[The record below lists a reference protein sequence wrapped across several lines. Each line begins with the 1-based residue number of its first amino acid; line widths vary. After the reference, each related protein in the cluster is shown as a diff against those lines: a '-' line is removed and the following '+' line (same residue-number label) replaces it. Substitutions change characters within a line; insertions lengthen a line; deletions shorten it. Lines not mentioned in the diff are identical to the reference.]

1 MRRLVKVLIF
11 GLIFILISIFAIFL
25 LTPQVYINKVN
36 YIEVVDE
43 DNNSLYSLIN
53 ESLSTY
59 TPLEEISDE
68 FKKTIVT
75 IEDKRFYSHN
85 GLDYSRITKSLIE
98 NIKHNKITQGASTIT
113 QQLARIAYLDNS
125 KTYQRKIKEALIAKK
140 IEEQY
145 SKEEILEM
153 YINNSYFAHN

>member
-43 DNNSLYSLIN
+43 DDNSLYSLIN

-98 NIKHNKITQGASTIT
+98 NIKHNKIKGNTK
-113 QQLARIAYLDNS
+113 RKVFVVEVLDFLSNNLRYNKTKNS
-125 KTYQRKIKEALIAKK
+125 KMKYCR
-140 IEEQY
+140 
-145 SKEEILEM
+145 ILESKSLQ
-153 YINNSYFAHN
+153 YI